1 MNQGVRG
8 HGKSSAVSE
17 SQDSQVTGEERTT
30 GRQRGW

>member
-17 SQDSQVTGEERTT
+17 SQDSQVTGEERTA